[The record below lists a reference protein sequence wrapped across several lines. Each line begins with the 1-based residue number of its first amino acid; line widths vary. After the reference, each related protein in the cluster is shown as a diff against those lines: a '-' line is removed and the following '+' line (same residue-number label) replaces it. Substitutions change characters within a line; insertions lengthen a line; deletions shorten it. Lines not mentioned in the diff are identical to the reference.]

1 MRVNMEIQHAE
12 IQEVGEDLGNLM
24 GRVIEVKIGGS
35 RILSV
40 LEQMQW
46 ENYQMRKKL
55 NELVELTEDFEQK
68 AKELYEVATEIDEK
82 WRIYLRSRRK
92 LIIAQTDTNT

>member
-1 MRVNMEIQHAE
+1 MEIQHAE

-40 LEQMQW
+40 LEQMQ
-46 ENYQMRKKL
+46 
-55 NELVELTEDFEQK
+55 
-68 AKELYEVATEIDEK
+68 
-82 WRIYLRSRRK
+82 
-92 LIIAQTDTNT
+92 